1 MKKCPYCAEQIQ
13 DGAKVCRYCG
23 HVLRKSNPAP
33 VIILVLVC
41 IILFICANLQRS
53 NNGTGSSPAPTLSRA
68 GSTLTFSQ
76 THAQESPSETLIYAT
91 ETPVPPAAQTVQSLA
106 LTEVRATLD
115 SASTTQTY
123 LSQLIITPSPT
134 LDPYYSEMLKRMDAY
149 QVAYNKFGV
158 QNQRMAEN
166 PYLLQ
171 DMDWK
176 LDMGSALAEL
186 TIASEDLQNIP
197 NATPRYQNL
206 DQLLNMVGSETIK
219 MINNYTMA
227 VDNLDVSYLELA
239 KANLQK
245 INQYIQ
251 QATDELTRLNSIP

>member
-1 MKKCPYCAEQIQ
+1 
-13 DGAKVCRYCG
+13 
-23 HVLRKSNPAP
+23 
-33 VIILVLVC
+33 
-41 IILFICANLQRS
+41 
-53 NNGTGSSPAPTLSRA
+53 
-68 GSTLTFSQ
+68 
-76 THAQESPSETLIYAT
+76 
-91 ETPVPPAAQTVQSLA
+91 
-106 LTEVRATLD
+106 
-115 SASTTQTY
+115 
-123 LSQLIITPSPT
+123 
-134 LDPYYSEMLKRMDAY
+134 
-149 QVAYNKFGV
+149 
-158 QNQRMAEN
+158 
-166 PYLLQ
+166 
-171 DMDWK
+171 MDWK